1 MAKITVDGESFEV
14 NPANNLLQEC
24 LSKGLD
30 LPYFCWH
37 PCLGSVGACRQCA
50 VKQYRDEDDE
60 AGTIVMACMTPAADG
75 ARLSIKDEQ
84 AVAFRAGV
92 IESLMTSH
100 PHDCPVCEEGGECHL
115 QDMTQMS
122 GHVSRR
128 YDKRK
133 VTHRNQDL
141 GPLINH
147 EMNRCITCYRCVR
160 FYDDYAGGT
169 DLAAQ
174 ASHHH
179 TYFGR
184 FEDGALESEFSGNL
198 VEVCPTGVFTDRPFS
213 ERYARKWD
221 LQTAPSVCS
230 GCAVG
235 CNITPGERY
244 GSLRRV
250 VNRYHE
256 HINGYFLCDRG
267 RFGAH
272 HANAETRLLSAR
284 ERSGLT
290 PSHAEAKS
298 TLARIVDAG
307 AIGIGSPRA
316 SNEANFALRSL
327 VGEDNFYSGESD
339 VDHEAIEVLLESL
352 RDTAFHCPS
361 VKQIESADAVFILG
375 EDVTNTAPR
384 LALALRQSVRGAAS
398 ALADHARIPAWQD
411 AAVRELAQDARSP
424 LALFAPGSSR
434 LDDVVTTRLNASP
447 GDCLDAA
454 EALYVRLS
462 GGSPNY
468 AEGIPGSTMRAVE
481 QTTAALMAAKNP
493 LILSGVGAGVAAM
506 RLACNIARKLTEL
519 KSSPCS
525 LALLPAENNSV
536 GHGLMLPQGNTLGAA
551 LRRLASEASTAV
563 IVVENDLFGRA
574 PTAEVATAL
583 SGTRECVVIDQLETR
598 LTPHASLCL
607 PSATFHECE
616 STRVNYEGRAQLS
629 FQVSSPPEYV
639 LAAENWL
646 ALGAPCSS
654 DALIHRCGEVLPDFS
669 ALPECLPSASN
680 GIGGMVE
687 GIKFPRQFHRA
698 SGRTAVNA
706 ARNVHEPKQQ
716 GDDNSVMAFSMEGVM
731 PQRDATILGA
741 AWAPGWNSNQSI
753 SKFQAEINGALKQG
767 HAGALL
773 LQRTVS
779 GEPFRIAPRHADGDG
794 ELEFHLVAQLFGS
807 DELSAAAAPIQAR
820 MCDGYIAVN
829 PNEAARM
836 GVEPGS
842 LVTVQ
847 GGASPLGLI
856 LREETPDGVALVYP
870 GSAAAGLAVNPHDLP
885 RSAKALELAPET
897 QEVAKRRIGY
907 AALVV
912 ADRPQAMAGETS
924 R

>member
-1 MAKITVDGESFEV
+1 MAKITVDGVSFEV
-14 NPANNLLQEC
+14 DPANNLLHEC
-24 LSKGLD
+24 LSQGLD

-50 VKQYRDEDDE
+50 VKQYRDADDE
-60 AGTIVMACMTPAADG
+60 TGTIVMACMTPAADG

-128 YDKRK
+128 YDKLK

-141 GPLINH
+141 GPFINH

-184 FEDGALESEFSGNL
+184 FEDGTLESEFSGNL

-213 ERYARKWD
+213 AHYSRKWD

-250 VNRYHE
+250 VNRYHDE
-256 HINGYFLCDRG
+256 INGYFICDRG

-272 HANAETRLLSAR
+272 YVNAETRLLSAKDR
-284 ERSGLT
+284 AGLT
-290 PSHAEAKS
+290 LNTADAKS
-298 TLARIVDAG
+298 VLSKIVTSG

-327 VGEDNFYSGESD
+327 VGEENFYSGESD
-339 VDHEAIEVLLESL
+339 ADHEAIEVLLESL
-352 RDTAFHCPS
+352 RDAAFHCPS
-361 VKQIESADAVFILG
+361 VREVESADAVFILG

-398 ALADHARIPAWQD
+398 ALAEQARIPAWQD
-411 AAVRELAQDARSP
+411 AAVRELAQDASSP
-424 LALFAPGSSR
+424 LALFATGSTR
-434 LDDVVTTRLNASP
+434 LDDIAATRLNAGP
-447 GDCLDAA
+447 EDCLAA
-454 EALYVRLS
+454 ASALYTRLS
-462 GGSPNY
+462 GGSPDY
-468 AEGIPGSTMRAVE
+468 AQGMSGATMQAVE
-481 QTTAALMAAKNP
+481 EAAAALLAAKNP
-493 LILSGVGAGVAAM
+493 LILSGVGAGAEAM
-506 RLACNIARKLTEL
+506 RLACNIARKLGEL
-519 KSSPCS
+519 KSAPCS

-536 GHGLMLPQGNTLGAA
+536 GHGLMVSRANTLGAA
-551 LRRLASEASTAV
+551 LRRLKSEASTAV
-563 IVVENDLFGRA
+563 IVAENDLFVRA
-574 PTAEVATAL
+574 PTAEVEQAL
-583 SGTRECVVIDQLETR
+583 GEARDCVVLDQLATR
-598 LTPHASLCL
+598 LTPFASLRL
-607 PSATFHECE
+607 PSAAFHECE

-629 FQVSSPPEYV
+629 FQVSSPPELV
-639 LAAENWL
+639 LSTENWL
-646 ALGAPCSS
+646 VLGEPCSS
-654 DALIHRCGEVLPDFS
+654 DTLIRRCGEALPDFS
-669 ALPECLPSASN
+669 ELPECLPNRSSSIGTMVN
-680 GIGGMVE
+680 GIK
-687 GIKFPRQFHRA
+687 IPRQSHRA

-706 ARNVHEPKQQ
+706 ARNVHEPKQPV
-716 GDDNSVMAFSMEGVM
+716 DDNSVMAFSMEGVM

-767 HAGALL
+767 HAGSLL
-773 LQRTVS
+773 LRRTES
-779 GEPFRIAPRHADGDG
+779 GKPFAATPRSAQSEGL
-794 ELEFHLVAQLFGS
+794 ELHLVSQLFGS
-807 DELSAAAAPIQAR
+807 DELSAAAKSIQAR
-820 MCDGYIAVN
+820 MCDGYVGIN
-829 PNEAARM
+829 KNEAARVGIEPGALVSVQ
-836 GVEPGS
+836 GVE
-842 LVTVQ
+842 
-847 GGASPLGLI
+847 SPLGVI
-856 LREETPDGVALVYP
+856 VREETPDGVALVYP
-870 GSAAAGLAVNPHDLP
+870 GSAATGLAVNRHDLP
-885 RSAKALELAPET
+885 RSVKALVSVIETEELA
-897 QEVAKRRIGY
+897 QSRLGY
-907 AALVV
+907 EALVV
-912 ADRPQAMAGETS
+912 SDRPRATPGEDG